1 MKRWVA
7 SVAAVIVVVP
17 LLLGAQAKP
26 DFSGKWTFNQSK
38 SSRGT
43 SGNSPVIPFPT
54 ELVIKQT
61 PAELHLQTS
70 TVRQEGHE
78 AVYKFDGSEIEVD
91 APEGITEKAKAIWDG
106 PKLVISSR
114 RSFSSPAGEIVM
126 EFKETWTL
134 NDSIL
139 TIEKSRTAEGQTD
152 TVKAVFERSV
162 SS

>member
-1 MKRWVA
+1 MNRWLG
-7 SVAAVIVVVP
+7 SVAALVLVAP
-17 LLLGAQAKP
+17 LLAGAQARP
-26 DFSGKWTFNQSK
+26 DFSGKWIFNQAK

-54 ELVIKQT
+54 ELMIKQT

-91 APEGITEKAKAIWDG
+91 GPEGITEKAKASWEG

-114 RSFSSPAGEIVM
+114 RSFSSPAGEMVM

-134 NDSIL
+134 NDSVL
-139 TIEKSRTAEGQTD
+139 TIEKSRTADGQTD
-152 TVKAVFERSV
+152 TVKAVFERNAS
-162 SS
+162 